1 MAPNF
6 TRFVTNP
13 WRTACYNRC
22 KPSTRKRMDSALRTQ
37 LLPVFGSLRLDEI
50 NRVAV
55 LRWFDGYSRTAPAG
69 ANRTL
74 DILRQ
79 ILNYGIECGHLES
92 NPACGVKRNPRPK
105 VTRFLSKDEVARV
118 HATID
123 AHRGRGSG
131 RQQADIIRLLLWT
144 GCRKGEILNLQWKEV
159 DGSVLRLTDS
169 KTGPRTVFLSKEAQA
184 VLARQPPSEGP
195 YVFPSLL
202 DRSRPRSSE
211 LSLWRKVRREARI
224 QDVRLHDL
232 RHTFASYAVM
242 CRVPLPVVCRLLG
255 HSRHRM
261 ALRYIHIDDREAK
274 EAAERIGRDIAELL
288 EPECGARLTDASTTG

>member
-6 TRFVTNP
+6 ARFVTNP

-123 AHRGRGSG
+123 AHRGRGSRSPSKPTSFACCCGRMPQGRNPESAVEGSG
-131 RQQADIIRLLLWT
+131 RQRTAFDRQ
-144 GCRKGEILNLQWKEV
+144 Q
-159 DGSVLRLTDS
+159 DGTQNR
-169 KTGPRTVFLSKEAQA
+169 
-184 VLARQPPSEGP
+184 PS
-195 YVFPSLL
+195 
-202 DRSRPRSSE
+202 
-211 LSLWRKVRREARI
+211 
-224 QDVRLHDL
+224 
-232 RHTFASYAVM
+232 
-242 CRVPLPVVCRLLG
+242 
-255 HSRHRM
+255 
-261 ALRYIHIDDREAK
+261 
-274 EAAERIGRDIAELL
+274 
-288 EPECGARLTDASTTG
+288 